1 MSAFFKSHANQCIS
15 GKESTTLT
23 SSASLS
29 SPTVPPTPGLSGLPP
44 VVVGSCLSTRR
55 LKKRPIEGL
64 HLGSL
69 PPSALATSS
78 VPFANDAFNPF
89 FSNIRQNMELCH
101 GSIKE
106 RFPVRF
112 PRQSEIDPD
121 TGLVR
126 FLNNNDKRVIRYC
139 AGISS
144 ADELHIMLPPW
155 MRKVIDPE
163 LGPKNMAE
171 SYEVYMLGK
180 RKRVGIINYSVSIFF
195 FRSLKELNRKDF
207 NMSWRITQKFLMI

>member
-44 VVVGSCLSTRR
+44 VVLGSCLSTRR

-69 PPSALATSS
+69 PPSALTTST

-106 RFPVRF
+106 RFPIRLPHQAEF
-112 PRQSEIDPD
+112 DAD
-121 TGLVR
+121 TSLVR
-126 FLNNNDKRVIRYC
+126 FLNNDDKRVVRYC

-155 MRKVIDPE
+155 MRRVIDPE
-163 LGPKNMAE
+163 LGPKHMAE
-171 SYEVYMLGK
+171 SYEVYIHAK
-180 RKRVGIINYSVSIFF
+180 RRGGGS
-195 FRSLKELNRKDF
+195 
-207 NMSWRITQKFLMI
+207 